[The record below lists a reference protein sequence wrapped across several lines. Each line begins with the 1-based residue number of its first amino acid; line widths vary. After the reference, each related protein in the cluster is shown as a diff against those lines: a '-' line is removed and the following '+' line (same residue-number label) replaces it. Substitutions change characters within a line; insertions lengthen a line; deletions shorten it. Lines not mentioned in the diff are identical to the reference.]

1 MLVGPGPFRYAA
13 LSCEG
18 VARGSGLL
26 SRCFGVTVLAYRSRA
41 MRFAQRRPNDPAK
54 RADNETRTSENAR
67 IRVVGATGLRLG
79 AVQGDAAGLVS
90 LSGRARSRTA
100 TGLALLSLTPST
112 LGVAPPSSMRRG
124 PLADDGS
131 RPFHGDGRT
140 TRSVVVPHALRMER
154 LGVRLDGRRQLLG
167 VHVRLYGGHGAVG
180 EVHLCL
186 SRASHYIV
194 ISPETSG
201 IRIMSSFPEVLSCVF
216 ELLLVPLQQS
226 LLLVVGTLSHEIL
239 LDEPSQLIG
248 LRISRNT
255 ATLGVA

>member
-1 MLVGPGPFRYAA
+1 MLVGPVWDAA
-13 LSCEG
+13 LWRDG

-79 AVQGDAAGLVS
+79 AVQGDAAGLVF

-100 TGLALLSLTPST
+100 TRLALLSLTPST
-112 LGVAPPSSMRRG
+112 CPSGVAPPGSMRRG
-124 PLADDGS
+124 PLADDGP
-131 RPFHGDGRT
+131 RPFHRDRGT
-140 TRSVVVPHALRMER
+140 TRRVVVPHALWMER
-154 LGVRLDGRRQLLG
+154 LGVRLDGRRQLLR

-226 LLLVVGTLSHEIL
+226 LFFIIRPLSHQIFL
-239 LDEPSQLIG
+239 HKFTKFVG
-248 LRISRNT
+248 FR
-255 ATLGVA
+255 VAGHSY